1 MAKFTAGQLKEQA
14 ERTISGFISKPTSW
28 LQFLETAARL
38 YKYDFPTQVMIFN
51 QRPDAAACA
60 ELPFWGNRM
69 QRSIKRGSSGIGI
82 VQHRNGKDQVHYL
95 FDVKDTVPRRDN
107 IPPPYIWEMR
117 DDAQEAVLNSLSGMI
132 GDDAHVLDSFADNLF
147 LAAQCIAFQQA
158 SEYTS
163 DLDFLRAA
171 TASAAYSV
179 LYRCGIDPT
188 PYVHAVHT
196 EQLSAQDMR
205 KLGEI
210 TQQSSKAALCAI
222 EQTMK
227 NLDGCKLFRFTTR
240 NRLADQETSVYNKNR
255 ETAEGSTVKDL
266 LIKVK

>member
-1 MAKFTAGQLKEQA
+1 MAKFTAGQLKERA
-14 ERTISGFISKPTSW
+14 EQTIAGFISKPTSW

-51 QRPDAAACA
+51 QRPEATACA

-82 VQHRNGKDQVHYL
+82 VQHRNGKDEVRYL

-117 DDAQEAVLNSLSGMI
+117 DEAHESVLNSLSSMV

-147 LAAQCIAFQQA
+147 LAAQCIAFKQA

-188 PYVHAVHT
+188 AYVHAVHT
-196 EQLSAQDMR
+196 EHLSAQDMR

-210 TQQSSKAALCAI
+210 TQHSSKTALCVI

-240 NRLADQETSVYNKNR
+240 NRIAEQGASVYNKSR
-255 ETAEGSTVKDL
+255 ETAEGSTVNRSGWR
-266 LIKVK
+266 

>member
-210 TQQSSKAALCAI
+210 TQRSSKTALCAI

-240 NRLADQETSVYNKNR
+240 NRIAEQGASVYNKSR
-255 ETAEGSTVKDL
+255 ETAEGSTVNRSGWR
-266 LIKVK
+266 